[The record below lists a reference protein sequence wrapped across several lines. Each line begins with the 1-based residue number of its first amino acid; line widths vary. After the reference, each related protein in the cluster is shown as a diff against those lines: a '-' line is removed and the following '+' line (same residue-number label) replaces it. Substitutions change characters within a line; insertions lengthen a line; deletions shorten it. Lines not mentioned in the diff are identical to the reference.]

1 MSYLLTRSIISGSM
15 RPSPA
20 QPAVWHESHYASYP
34 VLVPMTESASHF
46 DQPVTASQPSGD
58 ETLQVGLPNQPRCI
72 RSEEILQ
79 GENEALILHGGAV
92 YRLRHT
98 KSGKLILNK

>member
-1 MSYLLTRSIISGSM
+1 
-15 RPSPA
+15 
-20 QPAVWHESHYASYP
+20 
-34 VLVPMTESASHF
+34 MTESASHF
-46 DQPVTASQPSGD
+46 DQAAAASQPAGV
-58 ETLQVGLPNQPRCI
+58 ETTQAGLPNQPRCI

-79 GENEALILHGGAV
+79 GENEVLILHGGAV